1 MPEIQIEKLKYLK
14 SGIMVLRGFR
24 ERLRRSV

>member
-1 MPEIQIEKLKYLK
+1 MPEIQIEKLKHLK
-14 SGIMVLRGFR
+14 LGIMGRRGFR

>member
-1 MPEIQIEKLKYLK
+1 MPEIKIEKLKDLK
-14 SGIMVLRGFR
+14 LGIIVLGGSR